1 MASKPPFRRVAV
13 IGVGLIGGSF
23 GMALRDRGLADEVVG
38 VGRNEG
44 RLQRAVELGAADS
57 WTLDLREGVTGADLV
72 YIATPVGLVIDFIAK
87 ALHFVGAD
95 CIITDA
101 GSTKAEICARADRVV
116 GDRAMF
122 VGGHPMAGSEEAG
135 VEAARGDLFEG
146 TTYVLTPTCATD
158 PEAVEKTRHLAEG
171 IGARVLVMDPEAHDR
186 CVAVISHF
194 PHLMAAALALL
205 AQQESGR
212 NPHLL
217 DLVAGS
223 FKDMTRVAGSP
234 PVLWRDICMSNVTAV
249 SEAAAEFGRLV
260 GQAVELMEAGDGR
273 SLEDWFAGAKLVRDS
288 IYRGDGDG

>member
-1 MASKPPFRRVAV
+1 MADQAEFRRVAV

-23 GMALRDRGLADEVVG
+23 GMALRDRGLAEVVVG

-44 RLQRAVELGAADS
+44 RLQRAADLGAVDS

-72 YIATPVGLVIDFIAK
+72 YIATPVGLVFDFVAK
-87 ALHFVGAD
+87 ALPSVGPD

-101 GSTKAEICARADRVV
+101 GSTKAEICRRADALV
-116 GDRAMF
+116 GDRATF

-135 VEAARGDLFEG
+135 VEAARSDLFEG
-146 TTYVLTPTCATD
+146 STYVLTPTSATKR
-158 PEAVEKTRHLAEG
+158 EAVEKMRRVAEG
-171 IGARVLVMDPEAHDR
+171 IGARTLVMDPEAHDR

-194 PHLMAAALALL
+194 PHVMAAALALL
-205 AQQESGR
+205 AQQESER
-212 NPHLL
+212 NPDLL

-223 FKDMTRVAGSP
+223 FRDMTRVAGSP
-234 PVLWRDICMSNVTAV
+234 PVLWRDICMSNVNAV

-260 GQAVELMEAGDGR
+260 DQAVELMQTGDAR

-288 IYRGDGDG
+288 IYRGDG